1 VQDQLITRALS
12 VRYPCAP
19 NAITQCTRA
28 ESCSWAYFG
37 DGSVVLAGDKL
48 WYRAGADVVVV
59 MHLLFIAFVAGGAFL
74 AWRWPLI
81 IWGHV
86 PAVMYGALIE
96 FAGFTCPLT
105 LLENDLRR
113 RAGAAGYSGGFID
126 HYLIRVIYPPGLT
139 HGMQIGLGVLVLLVA
154 MLGYW
159 GFRRRHGWGLK
170 LKLSDQPAAEV
181 GCSDC
186 GDDNASLGR
195 HRLIHRH

>member
-12 VRYPCAP
+12 VRYPSAP
-19 NAITQCTRA
+19 NAIAHCTRA
-28 ESCSWAYFG
+28 DLAPRPILG
-37 DGSVVLAGDKL
+37 DGSVVLAGDEL
-48 WYRAGADVVVV
+48 WHRAGADVVVV
-59 MHLLFIAFVAGGAFL
+59 IHLLFIAFVAGGAFL

-126 HYLIRVIYPPGLT
+126 HYLIKVIYPPGLT
-139 HGMQIGLGVLVLLVA
+139 YGMRIGLGILVLLVA

-159 GFRRRHGWGLK
+159 GFLRRHGWRLK
-170 LKLSDQPAAEV
+170 LKLSSQSAAEV
-181 GCSDC
+181 DCSDC

>member
-1 VQDQLITRALS
+1 M
-12 VRYPCAP
+12 
-19 NAITQCTRA
+19 
-28 ESCSWAYFG
+28 SWAYFG
-37 DGSVVLAGDKL
+37 DGSVVPVGDEL

-59 MHLLFIAFVAGGAFL
+59 IHLLFIAFVAGGAFL
-74 AWRWPLI
+74 AWGWPSI

-86 PAVMYGALIE
+86 PAVTYGALIE

-113 RAGAAGYSGGFID
+113 RAGAAGYSGGFIG
-126 HYLIRVIYPPGLT
+126 HYLIKLIYPPGLT
-139 HGMQIGLGVLVLLVA
+139 HGMQIGLGILVLLVA

-159 GFRRRHGWGLK
+159 GLLRRHGRWFK
-170 LKLSDQPAAEV
+170 PKLSQSAAEM

-186 GDDNASLGR
+186 GDDDASLDR

>member
-1 VQDQLITRALS
+1 ML
-12 VRYPCAP
+12 
-19 NAITQCTRA
+19 
-28 ESCSWAYFG
+28 
-37 DGSVVLAGDKL
+37 
-48 WYRAGADVVVV
+48 YRAGADVVVV
-59 MHLLFIAFVAGGAFL
+59 IHLLFIAFVAGGAFL

-86 PAVMYGALIE
+86 PAVIYGALIE

-126 HYLIRVIYPPGLT
+126 HYLIKVIYPPGLT
-139 HGMQIGLGVLVLLVA
+139 HGMQIGLGLLLLLVA

-159 GFRRRHGWGLK
+159 GFLRRWQMR
-170 LKLSDQPAAEV
+170 PV

-186 GDDNASLGR
+186 GDDDARLGR